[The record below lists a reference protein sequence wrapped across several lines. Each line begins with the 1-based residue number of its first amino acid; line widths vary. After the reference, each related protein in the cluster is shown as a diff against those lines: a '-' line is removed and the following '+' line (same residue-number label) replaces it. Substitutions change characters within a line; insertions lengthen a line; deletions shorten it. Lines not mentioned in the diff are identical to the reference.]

1 MKICSVFLV
10 FLCLLISLSASA
22 QMRLPTAQQNDQEVS
37 LKSFG
42 GRKLSM
48 TDETFRRFVIRQLK
62 SMHVEFFFVIKKLH
76 PDSAELIS
84 LRERLMYMQKDFL
97 RWRNDCQSK
106 NINCLPQLRELYR
119 QCKNLDQ
126 TILHL
131 QESKL
136 MLSDVKDASDID
148 IRLQIYSSLTE
159 MVKTNSEILHS
170 LELTMMVSETPYF
183 SLMPPQQDFSHL
195 IHRMLL
201 MAELNMTAL
210 LGSPLREE
218 FYSLWTNFIKPIE
231 FHILENEDKN
241 YYLNRIEEL
250 NIYWNNFHK
259 NLSKTHQNELT
270 SPILST
276 VRVMHNRWNS
286 LLRLIL
292 R

>member
-1 MKICSVFLV
+1 MKICKVFLV
-10 FLCLLISLSASA
+10 FFTLMISQSTSA
-22 QMRLPTAQQNDQEVS
+22 QMRLPTAQQSDQEVS

-76 PDSAELIS
+76 PDAAELIS

-126 TILHL
+126 TILRL

-170 LELTMMVSETPYF
+170 LELTMMVTETPYF

-241 YYLNRIEEL
+241 YYLNRMEEL

-259 NLSKTHQNELT
+259 NLSKTHQNELS